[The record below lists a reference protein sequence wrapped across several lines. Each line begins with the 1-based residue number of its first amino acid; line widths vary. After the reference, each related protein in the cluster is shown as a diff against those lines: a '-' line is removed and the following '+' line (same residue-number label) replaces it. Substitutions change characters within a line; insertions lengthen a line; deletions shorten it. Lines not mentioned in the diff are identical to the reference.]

1 MQGSSRTLSPP
12 FVTAAK
18 SPPPTPQPVVTMS
31 IRIALANPPEF
42 YTNLDVISG
51 KIILGISRPE
61 QIGAVIVKLEGES
74 KTALGPPDATDTQL
88 GNADRLRATVAEN
101 SQALHE
107 NHKILYRVQQ
117 VFPGDSVPA
126 YTAPVVL
133 NPGQHEWPFSF
144 KVPFNNACGDPNAMV
159 KIGGLAGAGGFA
171 GPSFLG
177 MGGIRLMDGSKQL
190 LYPHVTKTLP
200 PSFTGFPREAE
211 IRYYVKV
218 TIQRPGL
225 FRENMRHQ
233 LGFKFMPIEPPRPPP
248 TNQEG
253 YARRPFTFTPKSPG
267 SNGKSQSQSQ
277 QKRQSVFNRK
287 QGPNGLAMNDSSLS
301 DPEQPPSVEISA
313 RLPHPATLTCNKP
326 IPLRLLAK
334 KLVETRAEC
343 YLVSLQIDLIGST
356 IVRCQDLVKTEIT
369 RWVVV
374 ARHGLAIPL
383 QKGPGDAVGT
393 ETEVNSV
400 LWNSSPLP
408 NTVMPSFITC
418 NLKRTYSLELK
429 LGVSWGKPPG
439 ATAAIPDETS
449 SVSSLPSVMKM
460 RKSKGKGKDP
470 SYNMAQTM
478 FLPLHFSS
486 VQVYSGLE
494 PPPGLAQA
502 AMKGRR
508 QQTQQRPAARPS
520 QSAPSLPPRQ
530 EPPHD
535 PLYPPQLRP
544 GQTATQA
551 RTQAQAQGAGASAAR
566 GVPSVEAPPAYDD
579 APPSYDD
586 AMADAMVE
594 PVVPDSRTRPA
605 WSGVTNENSPDT
617 LPGKS

>member
-1 MQGSSRTLSPP
+1 
-12 FVTAAK
+12 
-18 SPPPTPQPVVTMS
+18 MS
-31 IRIALANPPEF
+31 VRIALANPPEF

-74 KTALGPPDATDTQL
+74 KTALGAPDATDIQF
-88 GNADRLRATVAEN
+88 GGASRRRATVAEN
-101 SQALHE
+101 SQTLHE

-117 VFPGDSVPA
+117 VFPGENVPA
-126 YTAPVVL
+126 YATPVVL

-171 GPSFLG
+171 GPSLFG

-225 FRENMRHQ
+225 FKENIRHQ
-233 LGFKFMPIEPPRPPP
+233 LGFKFMPIEPPRPPS

-267 SNGKSQSQSQ
+267 SNGNLQAQS
-277 QKRQSVFNRK
+277 KRQSVFSRK
-287 QGPNGLAMNDSSLS
+287 QSSTSLAANGSSSS
-301 DPEQPPSVEISA
+301 DHDQPPSIEVSA
-313 RLPHPATLTCNKP
+313 RLPHPAILTCNKP

-334 KLVETRAEC
+334 KLVATSAEC
-343 YLVSLQIDLIGST
+343 YLVSLQVDLVGST
-356 IVRCQDLVKTEIT
+356 LVRCQDLVNTETT

-374 ARHGLAIPL
+374 TRHDLAIPL
-383 QKGPGDAVGT
+383 QRGPNDAVGT
-393 ETEVNSV
+393 ETEINNV
-400 LWNSSPLP
+400 LWSNRPLP
-408 NTVMPSFITC
+408 NTVMPSFVTC
-418 NLKRTYSLELK
+418 NLKRSYALELK

-439 ATAAIPDETS
+439 TATAIPDEGAS
-449 SVSSLPSVMKM
+449 QSSLPSKMKM
-460 RKSKGKGKDP
+460 GKSKGKGKDP
-470 SYNMAQTM
+470 MYNMAQTM

-494 PPPGLAQA
+494 PPASLAQA
-502 AMKGRR
+502 AMKARR
-508 QQTQQRPAARPS
+508 QQTQQRPTARPS
-520 QSAPSLPPRQ
+520 QSAPALPPRQ
-530 EPPHD
+530 ERPHD

-544 GQTATQA
+544 GQTAS
-551 RTQAQAQGAGASAAR
+551 QAQSHNQAPTAAASAAASAAA
-566 GVPSVEAPPAYDD
+566 GGAVAEAPPAYDD

-594 PVVPDSRTRPA
+594 PVVPDGRARPA
-605 WSGVTNENSPDT
+605 WSGVTNENSPDS

>member
-1 MQGSSRTLSPP
+1 
-12 FVTAAK
+12 
-18 SPPPTPQPVVTMS
+18 MS

-42 YTNLDVISG
+42 YTNLDAISG

-74 KTALGPPDATDTQL
+74 KTALGAPDATDLPL
-88 GNADRLRATVAEN
+88 GAPSRRRATVAEN
-101 SQALHE
+101 SQTLHE
-107 NHKILYRVQQ
+107 NHKILYKVQQ
-117 VFPGDSVPA
+117 VFPGDNVPA
-126 YTAPVVL
+126 YATPVVL

-171 GPSFLG
+171 GPSFFG

-225 FRENMRHQ
+225 FRENIRHQ
-233 LGFKFMPIEPPRPPP
+233 LGFKFMPIEPPRPPT

-267 SNGKSQSQSQ
+267 SNGKSQSQPQ
-277 QKRQSVFNRK
+277 QKRQSVFSRK
-287 QGPNGLAMNDSSLS
+287 QSSNGLGTNGSSS
-301 DPEQPPSVEISA
+301 FSPEQPPSIEISA
-313 RLPHPATLTCNKP
+313 RLPHPAILTCNKP

-334 KLVETRAEC
+334 KLVETSAEC
-343 YLVSLQIDLIGST
+343 YLVSFQIDLVGST
-356 IVRCQDLVKTEIT
+356 IVRCQDLVNTETT
-369 RWVVV
+369 RWVV
-374 ARHGLAIPL
+374 ATRHGLAIPL

-393 ETEVNSV
+393 ETEVSNV
-400 LWNSSPLP
+400 LWNNSPLP
-408 NTVMPSFITC
+408 NTVMPGFITC

-429 LGVSWGKPPG
+429 LGISWGRPPG
-439 ATAAIPDETS
+439 ATAAIPDEAS
-449 SVSSLPSVMKM
+449 SLSSLPSVMKM
-460 RKSKGKGKDP
+460 GKSKGKGKDA
-470 SYNMAQTM
+470 SYNLAQTM

-494 PPPGLAQA
+494 PPPGLAEA

-508 QQTQQRPAARPS
+508 QQTQQRPPARPS

-530 EPPHD
+530 ERPHD

-544 GQTATQA
+544 GQTPTQA
-551 RTQAQAQGAGASAAR
+551 HTQAQGAGASTA
-566 GVPSVEAPPAYDD
+566 GGNPSAEAPPAYDD

-594 PVVPDSRTRPA
+594 PVVPDGRTRPA

>member
-1 MQGSSRTLSPP
+1 
-12 FVTAAK
+12 
-18 SPPPTPQPVVTMS
+18 MS

-74 KTALGPPDATDTQL
+74 KTALGAPDATDLQI
-88 GNADRLRATVAEN
+88 GGASRRRATVTEN
-101 SQALHE
+101 SQTLHE
-107 NHKILYRVQQ
+107 NHKILYKVQQ
-117 VFPGDSVPA
+117 VFPGENVPA
-126 YTAPVVL
+126 YATPVVL

-171 GPSFLG
+171 GPSFFG

-225 FRENMRHQ
+225 FRENIRHQ
-233 LGFKFMPIEPPRPPP
+233 LGFKFMPIEPPRPAPS
-248 TNQEG
+248 NQEG

-267 SNGKSQSQSQ
+267 SNGKSQQLQ
-277 QKRQSVFNRK
+277 PKRQSVFSRK
-287 QGPNGLAMNDSSLS
+287 PSSNNLAANGSSSS

-313 RLPHPATLTCNKP
+313 RLPHPAILTCNKP

-334 KLVETRAEC
+334 KLVATSAEC
-343 YLVSLQIDLIGST
+343 YLVSLQIDLVGST
-356 IVRCQDLVKTEIT
+356 IVRCQDLVNTETT
-369 RWVVV
+369 RWVV
-374 ARHGLAIPL
+374 ASRHGLAIPL

-393 ETEVNSV
+393 ETEVNNV
-400 LWNSSPLP
+400 LWNRQPLP

-439 ATAAIPDETS
+439 ATTAIPDDTAS
-449 SVSSLPSVMKM
+449 NSSLPSMMKM
-460 RKSKGKGKDP
+460 GKSKGKGKDP
-470 SYNMAQTM
+470 AYNLAQTM

-494 PPPGLAQA
+494 PPASLAEA
-502 AMKGRR
+502 ARKGRR
-508 QQTQQRPAARPS
+508 QQTQQQRPNARPG
-520 QSAPSLPPRQ
+520 QSGPALPPRQ
-530 EPPHD
+530 ERPHD

-551 RTQAQAQGAGASAAR
+551 QTQAQAPASPAAAGNPSA
-566 GVPSVEAPPAYDD
+566 EAPPAYDD

-586 AMADAMVE
+586 AMADAMIE
-594 PVVPDSRTRPA
+594 PVVPDGRARPA

-617 LPGKS
+617 LPGKN

>member
-1 MQGSSRTLSPP
+1 
-12 FVTAAK
+12 
-18 SPPPTPQPVVTMS
+18 MS

-74 KTALGPPDATDTQL
+74 KTALGAPDAPDIA
-88 GNADRLRATVAEN
+88 GANRRRATVTEN
-101 SQALHE
+101 SQTLHE
-107 NHKILYRVQQ
+107 NHKILYKVQQ
-117 VFPGDSVPA
+117 VFPGENVPA
-126 YTAPVVL
+126 YATPVVL
-133 NPGQHEWPFSF
+133 NPGQHEWPFNF

-171 GPSFLG
+171 GPSFFG

-225 FRENMRHQ
+225 FRENIRHQ
-233 LGFKFMPIEPPRPPP
+233 LGFKFMPIEPPRPAPS
-248 TNQEG
+248 NQEG

-267 SNGKSQSQSQ
+267 SNGKTQ
-277 QKRQSVFNRK
+277 QLQPKRQSVFSRK
-287 QGPNGLAMNDSSLS
+287 HSSTNLAANGASTPDQ
-301 DPEQPPSVEISA
+301 EQPPSIEISA
-313 RLPHPATLTCNKP
+313 RLPHPAILTCNKP

-334 KLVETRAEC
+334 KLVATSAEC
-343 YLVSLQIDLIGST
+343 YLVSLQIDLVGST
-356 IVRCQDLVKTEIT
+356 IVRCQDLVNTETT
-369 RWVVV
+369 RWVV
-374 ARHGLAIPL
+374 ASRHSLAIPL
-383 QKGPGDAVGT
+383 QKGPADAVGT
-393 ETEVNSV
+393 ETEVNNV
-400 LWNSSPLP
+400 LWNNHPLP

-418 NLKRTYSLELK
+418 NLKRSYALELK

-439 ATAAIPDETS
+439 ATTAIPDDTAS
-449 SVSSLPSVMKM
+449 HSSLPSMMKM
-460 RKSKGKGKDP
+460 GKSKGKGKDP
-470 SYNMAQTM
+470 SYNLAQTM

-494 PPPGLAQA
+494 PPASLAEA

-508 QQTQQRPAARPS
+508 QQTQQRPSARPS
-520 QSAPSLPPRQ
+520 QSAPALPPRQ
-530 EPPHD
+530 ERPHD

-544 GQTATQA
+544 GQTAAQA
-551 RTQAQAQGAGASAAR
+551 QTQAQAGAGPAA
-566 GVPSVEAPPAYDD
+566 GGNPAAEAPPAYDD

-594 PVVPDSRTRPA
+594 PVVPDGRARPA

>member
-1 MQGSSRTLSPP
+1 
-12 FVTAAK
+12 
-18 SPPPTPQPVVTMS
+18 MS
-31 IRIALANPPEF
+31 VRIALANPPEF
-42 YTNLDVISG
+42 YTNLDAISG

-74 KTALGPPDATDTQL
+74 KTALGAPDAEGL
-88 GNADRLRATVAEN
+88 EFGAPNRRRATVAEN
-101 SQALHE
+101 SQTLHE
-107 NHKILYRVQQ
+107 NHKILYKVQQ
-117 VFPGDSVPA
+117 VFPGDNVPA
-126 YTAPVVL
+126 YASPVVL

-144 KVPFNNACGDPNAMV
+144 KVPINNACGDPNAMV

-171 GPSFLG
+171 GPSFFG

-225 FRENMRHQ
+225 FRENIRHQ

-277 QKRQSVFNRK
+277 QKRQSMFSRK
-287 QGPNGLAMNDSSLS
+287 QSSTGLATNGSSSS
-301 DPEQPPSVEISA
+301 DPEQPPSIEISA
-313 RLPHPATLTCNKP
+313 RLPHPAILTCNKP

-334 KLVETRAEC
+334 KLVETSAEC
-343 YLVSLQIDLIGST
+343 YLVSLQIDLVGST
-356 IVRCQDLVKTEIT
+356 IVRCQDLVNTETT
-369 RWVVV
+369 RWVV
-374 ARHGLAIPL
+374 ASRHGLAIPL

-393 ETEVNSV
+393 ETEVNNV
-400 LWNSSPLP
+400 LWSNHPLP

-439 ATAAIPDETS
+439 ATTAIPEETS
-449 SVSSLPSVMKM
+449 SLSSLPSVMKM
-460 RKSKGKGKDP
+460 GKSKGKGKDP

-494 PPPGLAQA
+494 PPAGLVEAV
-502 AMKGRR
+502 MKGRR
-508 QQTQQRPAARPS
+508 QQTQQRPAARPG

-530 EPPHD
+530 ERPHD

-551 RTQAQAQGAGASAAR
+551 QTQAQGAGASTAGAN
-566 GVPSVEAPPAYDD
+566 PSAEAPPAYDD

-594 PVVPDSRTRPA
+594 PVVPDGRTRPA

>member
-1 MQGSSRTLSPP
+1 
-12 FVTAAK
+12 
-18 SPPPTPQPVVTMS
+18 MS
-31 IRIALANPPEF
+31 IRIALENPPEF
-42 YTNLDVISG
+42 YTNLDAISG
-51 KIILGISRPE
+51 KVILGISRPE

-74 KTALGPPDATDTQL
+74 KTSLGAPDDAGLQL
-88 GNADRLRATVAEN
+88 DAPNRRRATVAEN
-101 SQALHE
+101 SQTLHE
-107 NHKILYRVQQ
+107 NHKILYKVQQ
-117 VFPGDSVPA
+117 VFPGDNVPA
-126 YTAPVVL
+126 YASPVVL

-171 GPSFLG
+171 GPSFFG

-225 FRENMRHQ
+225 FRENIRHQ
-233 LGFKFMPIEPPRPPP
+233 VGFKFMPIEPPRPRP

-267 SNGKSQSQSQ
+267 INGKPQAQQQ
-277 QKRQSVFNRK
+277 QKRQSVFSRK
-287 QGPNGLAMNDSSLS
+287 QSSNGLATDGSSPS
-301 DPEQPPSVEISA
+301 EPEQPPSVEISA
-313 RLPHPATLTCNKP
+313 RLPHPAILTCNKP

-334 KLVETRAEC
+334 KLVDTSAQC
-343 YLVSLQIDLIGST
+343 YLVSLQIDLVGST
-356 IVRCQDLVKTEIT
+356 IVRCQDLVNTETT
-369 RWVVV
+369 RWVV
-374 ARHGLAIPL
+374 ASRHGLSIPL

-393 ETEVNSV
+393 ETEVNNV
-400 LWNSSPLP
+400 LWNNSPLP

-429 LGVSWGKPPG
+429 LGVSWGTPPG
-439 ATAAIPDETS
+439 ATAAIPEEAS
-449 SVSSLPSVMKM
+449 SLSSLPSVMKM
-460 RKSKGKGKDP
+460 GKSKGKAKDP
-470 SYNMAQTM
+470 SYNLAQTM

-494 PPPGLAQA
+494 PPPGLAEA

-508 QQTQQRPAARPS
+508 QQTQQRPSARPS

-530 EPPHD
+530 ERPHD

-551 RTQAQAQGAGASAAR
+551 QTQAQGSGASVGGAA
-566 GVPSVEAPPAYDD
+566 PSMEAPPAYDD

-594 PVVPDSRTRPA
+594 PIVPDGRTRPA
-605 WSGVTNENSPDT
+605 WSGVTNENSPET
-617 LPGKS
+617 LPGKN

>member
-1 MQGSSRTLSPP
+1 
-12 FVTAAK
+12 
-18 SPPPTPQPVVTMS
+18 MS

-42 YTNLDVISG
+42 YTNLDAISG
-51 KIILGISRPE
+51 KVILGISRPE

-74 KTALGPPDATDTQL
+74 KTALGAPDDTGLPL
-88 GNADRLRATVAEN
+88 GTPNRRRATVAEN
-101 SQALHE
+101 SQTLHE
-107 NHKILYRVQQ
+107 NHKILYKVQQ
-117 VFPGDSVPA
+117 VFPGDNVPA
-126 YTAPVVL
+126 YASPVVL

-171 GPSFLG
+171 GPSFFG

-225 FRENMRHQ
+225 FRENIRHQ
-233 LGFKFMPIEPPRPPP
+233 VGFKFMPIEPPRPPP

-253 YARRPFTFTPKSPG
+253 YARRPFTFALKSPG
-267 SNGKSQSQSQ
+267 INGRSQAQQQ
-277 QKRQSVFNRK
+277 QKRQSVFSRK
-287 QGPNGLAMNDSSLS
+287 QGSNGPATNGSSS
-301 DPEQPPSVEISA
+301 SEPEQPPSVEISA
-313 RLPHPATLTCNKP
+313 RLPHPAILTCNKP

-334 KLVETRAEC
+334 KLVETNAEC
-343 YLVSLQIDLIGST
+343 YLVSLQIDLVGST
-356 IVRCQDLVKTEIT
+356 IVRCQDLVNTETT
-369 RWVVV
+369 RWVV
-374 ARHGLAIPL
+374 ASRHGLAIPL

-393 ETEVNSV
+393 ETEVNNV
-400 LWNSSPLP
+400 LWNNSPLP

-439 ATAAIPDETS
+439 ATAAIPEEAS
-449 SVSSLPSVMKM
+449 SLSSLPSVMKM
-460 RKSKGKGKDP
+460 GKFKGKGKDP
-470 SYNMAQTM
+470 SYNLAQTM

-494 PPPGLAQA
+494 PPPGLAEA

-508 QQTQQRPAARPS
+508 QQTQQRPSARPG

-530 EPPHD
+530 ERPHD

-551 RTQAQAQGAGASAAR
+551 QTQAQGSGASTAGGAL
-566 GVPSVEAPPAYDD
+566 STEAPPAYDD

-594 PVVPDSRTRPA
+594 PVVPDGRTRPA

-617 LPGKS
+617 LPGKN

>member
-1 MQGSSRTLSPP
+1 
-12 FVTAAK
+12 
-18 SPPPTPQPVVTMS
+18 MS

-51 KIILGISRPE
+51 KIILGINRPE

-74 KTALGPPDATDTQL
+74 KTALGAPDATDLQI
-88 GNADRLRATVAEN
+88 GGPNRRRATVTEN
-101 SQALHE
+101 SQTLHE
-107 NHKILYRVQQ
+107 NHKILYKVQQ
-117 VFPGDSVPA
+117 VFPGENVPA
-126 YTAPVVL
+126 YATPVVL

-171 GPSFLG
+171 GPSFFG

-225 FRENMRHQ
+225 FRENIRHQ
-233 LGFKFMPIEPPRPPP
+233 LGFKFMPIEPPRPARS
-248 TNQEG
+248 NQEG

-267 SNGKSQSQSQ
+267 SNGKTQPQP
-277 QKRQSVFNRK
+277 KRQSVFSRK
-287 QGPNGLAMNDSSLS
+287 QSSTNLAANGASSS
-301 DPEQPPSVEISA
+301 EPEQPPSVEISA
-313 RLPHPATLTCNKP
+313 RLPHPAILTCNKP

-334 KLVETRAEC
+334 KLVATSAEC
-343 YLVSLQIDLIGST
+343 YLVSLQIDLVGST
-356 IVRCQDLVKTEIT
+356 IVRCQDLVNTETT
-369 RWVVV
+369 RWVV
-374 ARHGLAIPL
+374 ASRHGLAIPL
-383 QKGPGDAVGT
+383 QKGPNDAVGA
-393 ETEVNSV
+393 ETEVNKV
-400 LWNSSPLP
+400 LWNSQPLP

-418 NLKRTYSLELK
+418 NLKRTYALELK

-439 ATAAIPDETS
+439 ATTAIPDDTAS
-449 SVSSLPSVMKM
+449 HSSLPSMMKM
-460 RKSKGKGKDP
+460 GKSKGKGKDP
-470 SYNMAQTM
+470 SYNLAQTM
-478 FLPLHFSS
+478 WLPLHFSS

-494 PPPGLAQA
+494 PPASLAEA
-502 AMKGRR
+502 ALKGRR
-508 QQTQQRPAARPS
+508 QQTQQRPSARPS
-520 QSAPSLPPRQ
+520 QSAPTLPPRQ
-530 EPPHD
+530 ERPHD

-544 GQTATQA
+544 GQTAA
-551 RTQAQAQGAGASAAR
+551 QAQAQASTAGGAAAATGPSGGTSA
-566 GVPSVEAPPAYDD
+566 EAPPAYDD

-594 PVVPDSRTRPA
+594 PVVPDGRARPA
-605 WSGVTNENSPDT
+605 WSGVTNENSPDS